1 MNDKRGAAPGELE
14 RMLQSWLAAE
24 APAGAPSKLDES
36 VIASVRLARQRPA
49 WFAALRIDQGWRPR
63 GLGFEL
69 GRRGLQLAVLVL
81 MLVLAA
87 AFAFSAG
94 HPVHLPA
101 PFLGPARN
109 GLIAYGD
116 GGQIV
121 IARPDGSGRS
131 VVGNDGANHSS
142 PIWSPDGLRLAFW
155 TQPASSGGLSLTVV
169 DADGSNARVVSGGSP
184 IVMPSLIESRD
195 SVFPAPADW
204 APDGTRLAY
213 TATINGVDNIVIATL
228 DGRDPSVIGDPT
240 FEAISP
246 VWSPNGKQVAFAG
259 GRYPTTALYVM
270 NADGSGRAL
279 RLTKFAGASGSFTWA
294 RWSPDGRRLV
304 YDASEWS
311 LGHSIWLVDAD
322 GSNEHPIQT
331 GSPMQPPFCDTGGDC
346 GSNDGESS
354 PTWSPDGQRIAFFR
368 IDTATAAGPQ
378 LFVMSADETG
388 AIPLNTPA
396 VDDSPMQWSP
406 DGKFILVTT
415 GDLNVALV
423 DSSGAASPVI
433 LPALSYTS
441 GSSWERLA
449 LEP

>member
-1 MNDKRGAAPGELE
+1 MNNLRGATPGELE
-14 RMLQSWLAAE
+14 RMVQAWLVAE

-36 VIASVRLARQRPA
+36 VIASVQLARQRPA
-49 WFAALRIDQGWRPR
+49 WLAGLRIDQGWRPR

-94 HPVHLPA
+94 HPVHVPA
-101 PFLGPARN
+101 PFTGPARN

-121 IARPDGSGRS
+121 IAGPDGSGRS
-131 VVGNDGANHSS
+131 VVANDGATHSS

-169 DADGSNARVVSGGSP
+169 DAYGKNARVVSGGSP
-184 IVMPSLIESRD
+184 IVMPSLIQSRD
-195 SVFPAPADW
+195 SFFPAPADW

-213 TATINGVDNIVIATL
+213 SETINGVDNIVIATL
-228 DGRDPSVIGDPT
+228 DGRDPKVIGDPT

-259 GRYPTTALYVM
+259 GRYPTTALYLM
-270 NADGSGRAL
+270 NADGSGPAL
-279 RLTKFAGASGSFTWA
+279 RLTKFSGASGSFTWA
-294 RWSPDGRRLV
+294 RWSPDGRQLV
-304 YDASEWS
+304 YDASGAS
-311 LGHSIWLVDAD
+311 LGHGIWLVNAD
-322 GSNEHPIQT
+322 GSNEHPAAT
-331 GSPMQPPFCDTGGDC
+331 GFSAGSALCDC
-346 GSNDGESS
+346 GINDGESS

-368 IDTATAAGPQ
+368 IDSATAAGPQ

-388 AIPLNTPA
+388 VIPLTNLA
-396 VDDSPMQWSP
+396 IDDSPMQWSP
-406 DGKFILVTT
+406 DGKFIVVTT
-415 GDLNVALV
+415 ADLNYALV
-423 DSSGAASPVI
+423 DSSGAASPMI
-433 LPALSYTS
+433 LPASSSTS

-449 LEP
+449 LNP